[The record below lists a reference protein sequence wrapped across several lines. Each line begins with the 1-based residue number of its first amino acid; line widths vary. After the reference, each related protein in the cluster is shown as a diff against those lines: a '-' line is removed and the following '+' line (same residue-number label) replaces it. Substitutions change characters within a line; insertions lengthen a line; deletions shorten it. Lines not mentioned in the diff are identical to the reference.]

1 MKILVGYDGSEHAD
15 EALRFARSLAAI
27 EGAEIHVVAALDYAP
42 PPIAVDAYERAVH
55 ERFEEVFARAA
66 SVLDG
71 APFEPRPVRDSSP
84 ARALNDRAEH
94 EGADLIV
101 LGSTHHGPLGRV
113 YPGSVAERL
122 LNGAPCPVVVVPRG
136 YSPDRPGLGLV
147 GVGYDG
153 SPESRAALA
162 AAKRFAKSLDA
173 ELELIGVV
181 RPLAPASPVVAAGGA
196 AQVEAA
202 LRERLREALTE
213 AAEEIDCEFEVTT
226 ALLEGDP
233 AAALAAR
240 GVELDLLVLGSRGYG
255 PIRRALLGS
264 VSAAVAR
271 TAPCPVLIVPRE
283 WDGGVI

>member
-1 MKILVGYDGSEHAD
+1 MRILVGYDGRENGD
-15 EALRFARSLAAI
+15 DALRFARELAAI
-27 EGAEIHVVAALDYAP
+27 EGAQLHVVAALDYAP
-42 PPIAVDAYERAVH
+42 LPIAVDAYERALEEH
-55 ERFEEVFARAA
+55 FDEIFERAA
-66 SVLDG
+66 QVLG
-71 APFEPRPVRDSSP
+71 ETPFERRPVSDGSP

-94 EGADLIV
+94 EEADLIV
-101 LGSTHHGPLGRV
+101 VGSTHRGRLGRV
-113 YPGSVAERL
+113 YPGSVADRL

-136 YSPDRPGLGLV
+136 YAPERPGLGLV

-153 SPESRAALA
+153 SPESRTALA
-162 AAKRFAKSLDA
+162 SARHFAKALDA

-181 RPLAPASPVVAAGGA
+181 PPIPSVPPVWAGTAADVEVAM
-196 AQVEAA
+196 
-202 LRERLREALTE
+202 RERLEEALAR
-213 AAEEIDCEFEVTT
+213 AAEEIDCEFEVST

-271 TAPCPVLIVPRE
+271 TAPCPVLVIPRGWGE
-283 WDGGVI
+283 G